1 MTIFKHQQCN
11 MNSPGQIQL
20 TQPSHLSPP
29 LFIPV
34 LGGIHIEFEGRII
47 QVEAQSLEFVAIHMH
62 EGLQVGGHRGPY
74 QTEWGM
80 KNKKKHCFSWNC
92 PRFWGCAADDVES
105 LLCLQIMFRF
115 SHARQTH
122 QKNMATSW
130 QGKCLLTVQQHIDAL
145 VVTTR
150 RSLKQSWPSSRW
162 AQRRFCP
169 SPSSV
174 STQWPLLFPH
184 GRETSPRDQTYRM
197 DKLRITKWKTY
208 LS

>member
-1 MTIFKHQQCN
+1 MIIFKHQQCN
-11 MNSPGQIQL
+11 MNSCGQIQL

-62 EGLQVGGHRGPY
+62 EGLQIGGHRGPY
-74 QTEWGM
+74 QTECGM
-80 KNKKKHCFSWNC
+80 KNKKKNCFSWNC

-122 QKNMATSW
+122 QKTWRQVGRVSVCSQSSSILMLSW
-130 QGKCLLTVQQHIDAL
+130 WRLVGLWNNPGLLRVGPKDVFVPVQ
-145 VVTTR
+145 VV
-150 RSLKQSWPSSRW
+150 
-162 AQRRFCP
+162 
-169 SPSSV
+169 
-174 STQWPLLFPH
+174 FPH
-184 GRETSPRDQTYRM
+184 SGLSWFPQCLGEKLKTTGSNLLNGQTSDN
-197 DKLRITKWKTY
+197 
-208 LS
+208 